1 MFSFSFYMNNLN
13 LQEIISKPLLIKLK
27 TIMLVLD
34 LILNQLISMVVNIK
48 VNSFSFKTSQNQ
60 KGILTSIALPKIH
73 FFTIKM
79 KSK

>member
-60 KGILTSIALPKIH
+60 KGILTSIALPKTH
-73 FFTIKM
+73 FFTFKM